1 MTAISKWRL
10 FLLVTAMVPW
20 FGSMVADPYTA
31 WGVDREQV
39 RPSVARLSA
48 QFAVA
53 SLILIV
59 AAGLSAYWKQGSRWG
74 WREIAFG
81 VALLFFGGTALVRL
95 VWISLYV
102 IA

>member
-1 MTAISKWRL
+1 MWKWRL
-10 FLLVTAMVPW
+10 LLLATATVLW
-20 FGSMVADPYTA
+20 FGSMVADPFTA
-31 WGVDREQV
+31 WGVEHEQL

-59 AAGLSAYWKQGSRWG
+59 AAGLAAYWKRGRRRG
-74 WREIAFG
+74 WSEIAFG

-95 VWISLYV
+95 IWISLHV